1 MPWVLAARAAQ
12 QLQTTSHS
20 PALASYVV
28 PTLRTETWQV
38 LETSGPLGVDKPQV
52 GKWQSQTYVTCRVAR
67 CWKSPFYHLGSC
79 ECTYEA
85 ACLVCKKNRHQR
97 AVWIVHSIPQG
108 HSSNTR
114 ATRPSSSLSHAG
126 TAAPPCVRKAPECK
140 HMVLP
145 GEGGRV
151 RVLATR
157 PLQAG
162 KGRVSE
168 RRKAHSMPS
177 LSNCWTLC
185 FLKKTNKK
193 INKQKNP
200 NPRTRRW
207 LPPILRSQENE
218 ARLVLSHQRS
228 AQDFPFT
235 RLPTCPNNQAT
246 SGMLPV

>member
-1 MPWVLAARAAQ
+1 M
-12 QLQTTSHS
+12 
-20 PALASYVV
+20 V

-52 GKWQSQTYVTCRVAR
+52 GKWQPQIYVTCRVAR

-114 ATRPSSSLSHAG
+114 ATGPLPHSATLGLLPRHVSGRPLSAITWCCQVKVAASECWPHSLSKQEKPGSVRGEKHIPCPHFQIAG
-126 TAAPPCVRKAPECK
+126 LYV
-140 HMVLP
+140 
-145 GEGGRV
+145 
-151 RVLATR
+151 
-157 PLQAG
+157 
-162 KGRVSE
+162 
-168 RRKAHSMPS
+168 
-177 LSNCWTLC
+177 
-185 FLKKTNKK
+185 FLKKIK
-193 INKQKNP
+193 NKQKKP
-200 NPRTRRW
+200 NTRTCCW
-207 LPPILRSQENE
+207 LPPILSSQENKRH
-218 ARLVLSHQRS
+218 AWCFHNQRFE
-228 AQDFPFT
+228 QDFPFI